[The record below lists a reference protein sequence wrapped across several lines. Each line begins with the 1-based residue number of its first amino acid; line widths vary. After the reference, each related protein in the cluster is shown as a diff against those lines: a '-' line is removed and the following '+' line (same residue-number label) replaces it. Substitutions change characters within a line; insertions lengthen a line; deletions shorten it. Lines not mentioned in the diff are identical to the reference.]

1 MISIFCTSSSC
12 NFTFTN
18 ILNPWLEGKIIWFS
32 WSTSSHGMC
41 ISRRKAKPIIESKG
55 LSLKRVY
62 FRSLAARCLS
72 RSGARFAFDLIGKIC
87 KQLPSIN
94 ALSFANSEFGFV
106 FWNRLWVWFCFLKQ
120 EDENFSRIR
129 VFSPFVPV
137 TGKTHTRI
145 VIWRVPDFPGILR
158 KSPFGR
164 GERSLGTHSLMIVQT
179 WSLFLIEPP

>member
-1 MISIFCTSSSC
+1 MDYPAQDIVIHLLKSLQKPHSMISIFCTSSSC

-94 ALSFANSEFGFV
+94 ALCFANSEFGLFSETGRWKLFAHQSV
-106 FWNRLWVWFCFLKQ
+106 QSVCSGDW
-120 EDENFSRIR
+120 EDTHKDRHLTRPRFSRNPTKIAVQKR
-129 VFSPFVPV
+129 REELGNSFS
-137 TGKTHTRI
+137 
-145 VIWRVPDFPGILR
+145 
-158 KSPFGR
+158 
-164 GERSLGTHSLMIVQT
+164 
-179 WSLFLIEPP
+179 

>member
-1 MISIFCTSSSC
+1 MDYPAQDIVIHLLKSLQKPHSMISIFCTSSSC

-18 ILNPWLEGKIIWFS
+18 ILNPWLEGKILWFS

-94 ALSFANSEFGFV
+94 ALCFANSEFGFV
-106 FWNRLWVWFCFLKQ
+106 FWNRKMKTSRASECSVRLFRWLKRHTQ
-120 EDENFSRIR
+120 GSSSDASQISPVSSEIAVQKRREEPENSFS
-129 VFSPFVPV
+129 
-137 TGKTHTRI
+137 
-145 VIWRVPDFPGILR
+145 
-158 KSPFGR
+158 
-164 GERSLGTHSLMIVQT
+164 
-179 WSLFLIEPP
+179 